1 VGIGDVTRIPDTAR
15 PPLGILA
22 AMLALAIGIGL
33 AWSWQRSVVH
43 VSGQY
48 LDAMA
53 NIRAPIKSIT
63 LTLQRAALESPH
75 TLPLYG
81 SSELYCCGDPYRP
94 AQLFA
99 SQPTG
104 FDVFAIGR
112 SGIGNLLF
120 MEMFGA
126 LGHALDGEK
135 LVMLDSPPWFSNTD
149 AVNAASYAGNFSP
162 AIADAFVFDSPVSM
176 PLLEAAAGR
185 MLAYPETLEGRPLLR
200 AAVEALA
207 DPTGL
212 HLAGYYVLLPLGRVQ
227 SWIERMQDVA
237 QTKHFIRGRK
247 TMLPNP
253 ASHPRRLR
261 WAAMARRATKI
272 AERRDSTNPF
282 GFPNGT
288 YRFLLQRGDI
298 TSALDLY
305 HSGSSNRDGQV
316 YPVPTEWEQSVEGS
330 VHWTDLRLAAAVL
343 HELHAKPFIWSMPM
357 PGFYDNFTV
366 LSRRER
372 QLYYDRWEHELER
385 LGVPWLDFRDA
396 DEDLYF
402 MTDTGAHFSPRGW
415 LFADLA
421 LDMFW
426 HGASIDQIRHALRN
440 LGEEVPAPGTA
451 IDWPSNARGLQETH
465 R

>member
-1 VGIGDVTRIPDTAR
+1 MTAVENAGRR
-15 PPLGILA
+15 PVGILA
-22 AMLALAIGIGL
+22 AMLALAIGVGL
-33 AWSWQRSVVH
+33 AWGWQRYVLH
-43 VSGQY
+43 VSSRY
-48 LDAMA
+48 LEAMA
-53 NIRAPIKSIT
+53 NVRAPIKSIT
-63 LTLQRAALESPH
+63 LTLQRAAIESGH

-94 AQLFA
+94 TQLFA
-99 SQPTG
+99 SRPTG

-126 LGHALDGEK
+126 LGYALDGKK

-149 AVNAASYAGNFSP
+149 EANAASYAGNFSP
-162 AIADAFVFDSPVSM
+162 TIADAFVFDSPVSLS
-176 PLLEAAAGR
+176 LLEAAAGR
-185 MLAYPETLEGRPLLR
+185 MLAYPDTLAERPLLR
-200 AAVEALA
+200 VAVEALA
-207 DPTGL
+207 DATPL
-212 HLAGYYVLLPLGRVQ
+212 HLAEYYVLLPLGRVQ
-227 SWIERMQDVA
+227 AWIERMQDA
-237 QTKHFIRGRK
+237 TQTRHFMHGKK
-247 TMLPNP
+247 TLVPNAKP
-253 ASHPRRLR
+253 RTRRLH
-261 WAAMARRATKI
+261 WSALATRATKI
-272 AERRDSTNPF
+272 AVRRDSTNPF
-282 GFPNGT
+282 GFPNRT

-298 TSALDLY
+298 TTALDLY
-305 HSGSSNRDGQV
+305 RSGSSNRDGQT
-316 YPVPTEWEQSVEGS
+316 YPAPTEWEQSVASS

-343 HELHAKPFIWSMPM
+343 HEVHAKPFIWSMPM

-415 LFADLA
+415 LFADRA

-426 HGASIDQIRHALRN
+426 HEKSLEEIRGALATLAR
-440 LGEEVPAPGTA
+440 EVPAPGTA
-451 IDWPSNARGLQETH
+451 VVWQPRPPVPREAR

>member
-1 VGIGDVTRIPDTAR
+1 MTAVENAGRR
-15 PPLGILA
+15 PVGILA
-22 AMLALAIGIGL
+22 AMLALAIGVGL
-33 AWSWQRSVVH
+33 AWSGQRYVLH
-43 VSGQY
+43 VSSRY
-48 LDAMA
+48 LEAMA
-53 NIRAPIKSIT
+53 NVRAPIKSIT
-63 LTLQRAALESPH
+63 LTLQRAAIESGH

-94 AQLFA
+94 TQLFA
-99 SQPTG
+99 SRPTG

-126 LGHALDGEK
+126 LGYALDGKK

-162 AIADAFVFDSPVSM
+162 AIADAFIFDSPVSLS
-176 PLLEAAAGR
+176 LLEAAAGR
-185 MLAYPETLEGRPLLR
+185 MVTYPDTLAGRPLLR
-200 AAVEALA
+200 VAVEALA
-207 DPTGL
+207 DPTPL
-212 HLAGYYVLLPLGRVQ
+212 HLAEYYVLLPLGRVQ
-227 SWIERMQDVA
+227 AWIERMQDVA
-237 QTKHFIRGRK
+237 QTRHFMHGNK
-247 TMLPNP
+247 TLVPNAKP
-253 ASHPRRLR
+253 RTRRLH
-261 WAAMARRATKI
+261 WAALATRATKI

-282 GFPNGT
+282 GFPNRT

-298 TSALDLY
+298 ASALDLY
-305 HSGSSNRDGQV
+305 RSGSSNQDGRI
-316 YPVPTEWEQSVEGS
+316 YPVPIEWEQSVASS

-343 HELHAKPFIWSMPM
+343 RELHAKPFVWSMPM
-357 PGFYDNFTV
+357 PGYYDNFTV

-372 QLYYDRWEHELER
+372 QLYYERWEQELER
-385 LGVPWLDFRDA
+385 LGVPSLDFRDA

-415 LFADLA
+415 LFADRA

-426 HGASIDQIRHALRN
+426 HEKSIDEIRGALATLAR
-440 LGEEVPAPGTA
+440 EVPAPATA
-451 IDWPSNARGLQETH
+451 VVWQPRPSVPREAR

>member
-1 VGIGDVTRIPDTAR
+1 MTAVENSGRR
-15 PPLGILA
+15 PVGILA
-22 AMLALAIGIGL
+22 AMLALAIGVGL
-33 AWSWQRSVVH
+33 AWSGQRYVLH
-43 VSGQY
+43 VSSRY
-48 LDAMA
+48 LEAMA
-53 NIRAPIKSIT
+53 NVRAPIKSIT
-63 LTLQRAALESPH
+63 LTLQRAAIESGH
-75 TLPLYG
+75 TLPFYG

-94 AQLFA
+94 TQLFA
-99 SQPTG
+99 SRPTG

-112 SGIGNLLF
+112 SGVGNLLF

-126 LGHALDGEK
+126 LGYALDGKK

-162 AIADAFVFDSPVSM
+162 AIADAFIFDSPVSLS
-176 PLLEAAAGR
+176 LLEAAARR
-185 MLAYPETLEGRPLLR
+185 MRAYPDTLAGRPLLR
-200 AAVEALA
+200 VAVEALA
-207 DPTGL
+207 DPTPL
-212 HLAGYYVLLPLGRVQ
+212 HLAEYYVLLPLGRVQ
-227 SWIERMQDVA
+227 AWIERMQDVA
-237 QTKHFIRGRK
+237 QTRHFMHGK
-247 TMLPNP
+247 KSLVPNAKPRARLLHWP
-253 ASHPRRLR
+253 AL
-261 WAAMARRATKI
+261 ATRATKI
-272 AERRDSTNPF
+272 AVRRNSTNPF
-282 GFPNGT
+282 GFPNRT

-305 HSGSSNRDGQV
+305 RSGSSNRDGQI
-316 YPVPTEWEQSVEGS
+316 YPPPTAWEQSVASS

-343 HELHAKPFIWSMPM
+343 REVHAKPFIWSMPM

-372 QLYYDRWEHELER
+372 QLYYERWAHELEQ

-415 LFADLA
+415 LFADRA

-426 HGASIDQIRHALRN
+426 HEKSIDGIRRALAT
-440 LGEEVPAPGTA
+440 LAQEVPAPATA
-451 IDWPSNARGLQETH
+451 VVWQPRPPVPSEAR